1 MWGWL
6 LGRIDFQCWVLGNVK
21 VENREERGTT
31 ELGLRFGGRIRQS
44 VALLFFFFFFGFRK

>member
-6 LGRIDFQCWVLGNVK
+6 LGMIDFQCWVLGKVK
-21 VENREERGTT
+21 VENREERGTV

-44 VALLFFFFFFGFRK
+44 VG